1 MAFRLWQ
8 ALGLVLIAAQV
19 ACCAE
24 RSSQN
29 QPDEVV
35 MRLWDGPAPLA
46 RGKTPAD
53 IPTLTLR
60 RPPSESSNGTAVVIC
75 PGGGYGTL
83 VTSYEGEEVAH
94 WLTSLGVTTFVLH
107 YRVAPYQHP
116 APLIDVQR
124 AIRTVRAGAE
134 ELGIDPERVGIIG
147 FSAGGHLASTAAT
160 HFDDQPMPP
169 ADEID
174 RLSARPDFAIM
185 AYPVISM
192 EQGVTHGG
200 SRKNLLGPN
209 PDPALVE
216 SMSTDN
222 AVTKRTPPAFLFHTA
237 ADTAVPAENSIR
249 FFQACLKA
257 GVPAELHVFEHGKHG
272 VGLAQDEPGLK
283 MWPSLCEAWMKRH
296 GWLATKRA
304 GEAGDRG
311 KEDRG

>member
-1 MAFRLWQ
+1 MALRLWQ

-24 RSSQN
+24 DSGQN
-29 QPDEVV
+29 KQDEVV

-60 RPPSESSNGTAVVIC
+60 RPPRETSNGTAVVIC

-124 AIRTVRAGAE
+124 AIRTVRASAQ
-134 ELGIDPERVGIIG
+134 ELGIDPQRVGIIG

-160 HFDDQPMPP
+160 RFDDEPVPP

-192 EQGVTHGG
+192 EQGVTHAG
-200 SRKNLLGPN
+200 SRKRLLGAN

-216 SMSTDN
+216 SLSTDR
-222 AVTKRTPPAFLFHTA
+222 AVTKQTPPVFLFHTA

-249 FFQACLKA
+249 FFRACLKA

-283 MWPSLCEAWMKRH
+283 MWPSLCEAWMTRH
-296 GWLATKRA
+296 GWLPAVGA

-311 KEDRG
+311 DEN